1 MTGVDESA
9 RPATQRDREAA
20 IRQVESAWAA
30 GQIVEVDRDLRVD
43 QLRRARTHGEIR
55 LVVHGLRAPSYDAV
69 PAEGPRSPARP
80 ESWAPTRPP
89 TGRSGLPAGVAL
101 AVGAV
106 LVVMLV
112 AIGGMIGAIGGG
124 DDDVATATVEPA
136 DEPSDD
142 PVEDEVDLFG
152 RDDFRDL
159 VADLEDGIGGTELF
173 QAVLY
178 PTYASLDAPVDD
190 RTQRKQSY
198 YWDGDLDEPGS
209 KGTSDDPRFDL
220 AGIDHAVVVDLIGQV
235 RGRVEDPTSWYAIV
249 RAPDEDD
256 GAVFQVYASN
266 EYGESAYVSAT
277 ADGTVVYR
285 SDPSP

>member
-1 MTGVDESA
+1 MTAVDEPA
-9 RPATQRDREAA
+9 RPATRRDREVA

-30 GQIVEVDRDLRVD
+30 GQIVEADRDLRVD
-43 QLRRARTHGEIR
+43 QLRRAETLGEIR
-55 LVVHGLRAPSYDAV
+55 LVVHGLRAPSYDPV
-69 PAEGPRSPARP
+69 PAASPGSPARP
-80 ESWAPTRPP
+80 ESGAPSRPAVA
-89 TGRSGLPAGVAL
+89 RSRFPVGVAI
-101 AVGAV
+101 GA

-112 AIGGMIGAIGGG
+112 AVGGLVSAIGG
-124 DDDVATATVEPA
+124 DDDVATATVEPSG
-136 DEPSDD
+136 EPA
-142 PVEDEVDLFG
+142 EGEVDLFG

-159 VADLEDGIGGTELF
+159 LADLEDGIGGTELF

-178 PTYASLDAPVDD
+178 PTYASLDVPVDD
-190 RTQRKQSY
+190 RTHRKQSY

-220 AGIDHAVVVDLIGQV
+220 AAIDHAVVVDLVGQV
-235 RGRVEDPTSWYAIV
+235 RRRVEDPTSWYAIV
-249 RAPDEDD
+249 HAPDEDD

>member
-1 MTGVDESA
+1 MTAVDEPA
-9 RPATQRDREAA
+9 RPATRRDREAA

-30 GQIVEVDRDLRVD
+30 GQIVEADRDLRVD
-43 QLRRARTHGEIR
+43 QLRRAETLGEIR
-55 LVVHGLRAPSYDAV
+55 LVVHGLQAPSYDPV
-69 PAEGPRSPARP
+69 PAASPSSPVRP
-80 ESWAPTRPP
+80 ESWAPTRPQA
-89 TGRSGLPAGVAL
+89 GKAGLPAGVAL

-124 DDDVATATVEPA
+124 DDDVATATVEPS
-136 DEPSDD
+136 DEPSVEPD
-142 PVEDEVDLFG
+142 EDEVDLFG
-152 RDDFRDL
+152 RDDFGDL
-159 VADLEDGIGGTELF
+159 VADLEDGIGSTELF

-178 PTYASLDAPVDD
+178 PTYASLDVPVDE

-220 AGIDHAVVVDLIGQV
+220 AGIDHAVVVGLVDQV
-235 RGRVEDPTSWYAIV
+235 RERVEDPTSWYAIV